1 MICMQRT
8 LGQPVMV
15 PPGNTAA
22 ITSPGVAP
30 SRSRPRTL
38 LTMWWTWA

>member
-1 MICMQRT
+1 MHRT

-22 ITSPGVAP
+22 IACPGVTS
-30 SRSRPRTL
+30 SRSTPRTFE
-38 LTMWWTWA
+38 TM